1 MMQTTNFFGLSEEQ
15 MMIRENVLELL
26 ERVMPR
32 EKIKELDKAGEF
44 PFEAY
49 QALADAGWMGLAYPE
64 EFGGAGGS
72 NKDLAVLIEAMAYHY
87 GGIATAYNTTIVYAG
102 MHICRHASKEVR
114 EELMPKIIDGSAKLA
129 LGLTEPGAGSDAA
142 SIQTKAVRD
151 GDEFVINGQKLYTTC
166 AHVADY
172 LIVVTK
178 TRPGS
183 GHKGMTIFL
192 VDAKQPGVTIRP
204 LDMLGRHT
212 THANEVFLDNVR
224 TPASWMI
231 GEENEGWKNLMDCLN
246 VERMCIAAVGAGN
259 TFKILDYTLD
269 YAKQREQFGRSI
281 GKFQVIQHKFADMRM
296 KAETN
301 RLFLYRVADLLDNGQ
316 NAVMETSMAKVVA
329 TENNFEVANMG
340 LQIFGG
346 AGYTT
351 AYDIEMMLRDARIGP
366 IGAGTSEIQRNIIAK
381 LMEL

>member
-1 MMQTTNFFGLSEEQ
+1 METTNLFGLSEEQ
-15 MMIRENVLELL
+15 RMIRENVLDLL

-32 EKIKELDKAGEF
+32 EKIKQLDKAGEF

-114 EELMPKIIDGSAKLA
+114 EELMPKIINGTAKLA

-151 GDEFVINGQKLYTTC
+151 GDEYVINGQKLYTTC

-172 LIVVTK
+172 LILVTK

-224 TPASWMI
+224 TPANWMI

-269 YAKQREQFGRSI
+269 YAKGREQFGRAI
-281 GKFQVIQHKFADMRM
+281 GKFQVIQHKLADMRI

-340 LQIFGG
+340 MQIFGG

>member
-1 MMQTTNFFGLSEEQ
+1 M
-15 MMIRENVLELL
+15 
-26 ERVMPR
+26 
-32 EKIKELDKAGEF
+32 
-44 PFEAY
+44 
-49 QALADAGWMGLAYPE
+49 
-64 EFGGAGGS
+64 
-72 NKDLAVLIEAMAYHY
+72 
-87 GGIATAYNTTIVYAG
+87 
-102 MHICRHASKEVR
+102 
-114 EELMPKIIDGSAKLA
+114 
-129 LGLTEPGAGSDAA
+129 
-142 SIQTKAVRD
+142 
-151 GDEFVINGQKLYTTC
+151 
-166 AHVADY
+166 
-172 LIVVTK
+172 
-178 TRPGS
+178 
-183 GHKGMTIFL
+183 
-192 VDAKQPGVTIRP
+192 
-204 LDMLGRHT
+204 
-212 THANEVFLDNVR
+212 
-224 TPASWMI
+224 
-231 GEENEGWKNLMDCLN
+231 
-246 VERMCIAAVGAGN
+246 GAGN

-340 LQIFGG
+340 MQIFGG